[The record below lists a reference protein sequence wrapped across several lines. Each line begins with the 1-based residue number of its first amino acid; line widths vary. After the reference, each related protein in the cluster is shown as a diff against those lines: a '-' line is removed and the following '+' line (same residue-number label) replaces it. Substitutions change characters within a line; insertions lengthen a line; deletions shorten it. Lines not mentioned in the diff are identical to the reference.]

1 MSEKEEEEEETGLKF
16 RWGSTNQIMK
26 LEEYDLLDL
35 ITNDNRPVKL
45 NLEGLSCYETISKE
59 LEQLKQKN
67 GNIEVNITKLK
78 NIFEDVMILKKIVKE
93 LEESKI
99 ENYNYYITIDGCL
112 KKISSDQAEE
122 INSLINK
129 KLAEKNKENNDIQD
143 MDIEEEEIKEEPKQ
157 NKKKKKNKRDKSIKK
172 NKAKEDPDNN
182 KKEKTIKEQI
192 IEIYYKNEFT
202 NLKNTTYTNKIF
214 KDDYIDKEYK
224 TLINVVKN
232 YFRDQNYIY
241 YIDKEHEKNEKE
253 FKSRFFYL
261 KYESINFNVTH
272 KYIWYVLFN
281 EKRELHCFNFI
292 ILKVKSELKENL
304 FDYHVYF
311 ESDKYLFCD
320 KTNLNKI
327 NEEFFK
333 ITITDTDGKKY
344 YFNPT
349 ISTCQ
354 SFKIV
359 GKFFKYDNE
368 FYTNMDLIQKIKQKS
383 NK

>member
-1 MSEKEEEEEETGLKF
+1 MSEKEEEEETGLKF

-157 NKKKKKNKRDKSIKK
+157 NKKK
-172 NKAKEDPDNN
+172 
-182 KKEKTIKEQI
+182 
-192 IEIYYKNEFT
+192 
-202 NLKNTTYTNKIF
+202 
-214 KDDYIDKEYK
+214 
-224 TLINVVKN
+224 
-232 YFRDQNYIY
+232 
-241 YIDKEHEKNEKE
+241 EKE
-253 FKSRFFYL
+253 
-261 KYESINFNVTH
+261 
-272 KYIWYVLFN
+272 
-281 EKRELHCFNFI
+281 
-292 ILKVKSELKENL
+292 
-304 FDYHVYF
+304 
-311 ESDKYLFCD
+311 
-320 KTNLNKI
+320 
-327 NEEFFK
+327 
-333 ITITDTDGKKY
+333 
-344 YFNPT
+344 
-349 ISTCQ
+349 
-354 SFKIV
+354 
-359 GKFFKYDNE
+359 
-368 FYTNMDLIQKIKQKS
+368 
-383 NK
+383 